1 MLSSTIISPST
12 ERVTQDFSNRFRNVT
27 HVQMDVLS
35 SHGMLVANLENF
47 GVRALPTYHFDKAD
61 VIVSFGADFMGNWG
75 DPDNEKKYS
84 KRRNPK
90 LGNMSKHYQIESTL
104 TLTGSNADERIQ
116 IKPSEQAGLLS
127 NLYNCFKWI

>member
-1 MLSSTIISPST
+1 MDALSSNGIL
-12 ERVTQDFSNRFRNVT
+12 E
-27 HVQMDVLS
+27 
-35 SHGMLVANLENF
+35 ANLENF
-47 GVRALPTYHFDKAD
+47 GVRALPTYHFDKAE

-127 NLYNCFKWI
+127 NLYNEVGLIQIKELTNWSLL